1 MVNWSRDVTG
11 ALLTGNLS
19 QRLERGQEK
28 FAVSKTRGLRTTPQ
42 ACGQFLREVSRK
54 SFLFVFVQ

>member
-11 ALLTGNLS
+11 ALLTGSLS

-28 FAVSKTRGLRTTPQ
+28 FAVSKT
-42 ACGQFLREVSRK
+42 K
-54 SFLFVFVQ
+54 ST